1 MDRKYHN
8 LFNQLITGVSGN
20 ELNAYMD
27 RFAKTDR
34 QKHRDVGGH
43 DVMALVQMLVMYR
56 DKFTPAQ
63 IAKTWAV
70 HRLVD
75 AMDSGFTAAV
85 RQTNPTYGKK
95 STTNEKL
102 MKSIEALKKE
112 LLRL

>member
-1 MDRKYHN
+1 MDRSYHN

-20 ELNAYMD
+20 EMNAFMD

-43 DVMALVQMLVMYR
+43 DVLALVQMLFKYR
-56 DKFTPAQ
+56 DKFTPTE
-63 IAKTWAV
+63 IVKTWAV

-75 AMDSGFTAAV
+75 GMDSSFKAAV

-102 MKSIEALKKE
+102 MKSIDALKKE